1 MVVGLDFGEIVREPR
16 FVIGHWEG
24 CECAFICGGMLLL
37 HVFNC
42 HDYSIAM
49 TRPLVLVALL
59 ETTSIVLPLL
69 STTRASDV
77 LETVPENGLQVG
89 YDDQRHPNL
98 IAPRAS
104 PTLVLPQ

>member
-1 MVVGLDFGEIVREPR
+1 
-16 FVIGHWEG
+16 
-24 CECAFICGGMLLL
+24 MLLL
-37 HVFNC
+37 NVFNC
-42 HDYSIAM
+42 YDKTIL
-49 TRPLVLVALL
+49 LVLVALL
-59 ETTSIVLPLL
+59 GTTSIVLPLL